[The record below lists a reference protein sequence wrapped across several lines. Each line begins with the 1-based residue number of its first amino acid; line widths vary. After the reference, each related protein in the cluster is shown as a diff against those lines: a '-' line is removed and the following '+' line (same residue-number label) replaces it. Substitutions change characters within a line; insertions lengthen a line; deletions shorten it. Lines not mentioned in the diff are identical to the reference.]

1 MKTLNL
7 KTIPM
12 LLLSVAVL
20 PVNAQ
25 LNGKNIADIV
35 DSDIDKGI
43 LDDKGNVD
51 FDKLKLVIVDERTR
65 QYHVLGPAVGSV
77 YGSSMKFRK

>member
-1 MKTLNL
+1 
-7 KTIPM
+7 M

>member
-35 DSDIDKGI
+35 DSDIDKG
-43 LDDKGNVD
+43 N
-51 FDKLKLVIVDERTR
+51 
-65 QYHVLGPAVGSV
+65 P
-77 YGSSMKFRK
+77 

>member
-7 KTIPM
+7 KTIAM

-51 FDKLKLVIVDERTR
+51 FGKLKLVIVDERTR

>member
-65 QYHVLGPAVGSV
+65 QYHVLGHAVGSV

>member
-7 KTIPM
+7 KTIAM

-51 FDKLKLVIVDERTR
+51 FGKLKPVIVDERTR

>member
-1 MKTLNL
+1 
-7 KTIPM
+7 M

-65 QYHVLGPAVGSV
+65 QYHVLGHAVGSV